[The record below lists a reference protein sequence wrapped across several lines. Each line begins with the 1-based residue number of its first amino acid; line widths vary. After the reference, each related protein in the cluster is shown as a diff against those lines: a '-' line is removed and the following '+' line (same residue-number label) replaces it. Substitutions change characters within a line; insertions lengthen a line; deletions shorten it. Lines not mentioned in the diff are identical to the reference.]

1 MQCPTIKF
9 HYFLFGIDLFFK
21 YIKYFSFMAEKNE
34 KKHIFLMN
42 FQKKILKFQMAL
54 NVIDVYP

>member
-1 MQCPTIKF
+1 
-9 HYFLFGIDLFFK
+9 
-21 YIKYFSFMAEKNE
+21 MAEKNE

-42 FQKKILKFQMAL
+42 FQTNFLKFQMAL